1 MQVSDT
7 QPKKQKL
14 KKRSLPNI
22 GAIFKACKSGG
33 WMAQNHPRF
42 PNRGTDRIRQA
53 ADREFLLTEEL
64 EWQTGRWEKDE
75 WLKANQYLHYSCFW
89 RMQSHKYV
97 PCLRS
102 QHPNKEA
109 GSAHLGGRGAVKP
122 PTGWILWAVFHTLQ
136 DFFLILAGQYA
147 SEY

>member
-64 EWQTGRWEKDE
+64 EWQTGR
-75 WLKANQYLHYSCFW
+75 
-89 RMQSHKYV
+89 
-97 PCLRS
+97 
-102 QHPNKEA
+102 
-109 GSAHLGGRGAVKP
+109 
-122 PTGWILWAVFHTLQ
+122 
-136 DFFLILAGQYA
+136 
-147 SEY
+147 